1 MLVVSDTSPINYLVL
16 LHQETLLPILYGRV
30 VIPPAVH
37 EELQRSSTPEVVR
50 QWVSHPPAC

>member
-1 MLVVSDTSPINYLVL
+1 
-16 LHQETLLPILYGRV
+16 